1 MNIQKQI
8 IKKSKIW
15 IALIIG
21 MTMSGISIFIFKSLV
36 NAENHYIKKLVNT
49 QLIATEDKIKSQ
61 IDTRI
66 LGLQRMANRREIS
79 EAMTKKEWE
88 ADATSYIQDYPGYQA
103 IEWIDADYYIRWG
116 VSLQGNEAV
125 INMNVGTES
134 KPREALE
141 KAKNLGKP
149 YIGNTFE
156 LFQGGKGFLAYI
168 PVYKQETFD
177 GFILGV
183 FKIKDFL
190 YSYLSPEV
198 IDGYQI
204 FVYEDSELIYS
215 TVELLQA
222 KDSFWKQE
230 TNLDYKGINWRI
242 ILIPNQTFIQSHKSL
257 YPKVILITGLIISWL
272 LAFTIYLSLKEQ
284 KRNKILKQEIKQ
296 RQETE
301 ETLSD
306 TMTLQKAIL
315 DSANYSIIST
325 KPDGIIQAFNRGAEK
340 MLGYSADEVIDKVT
354 PAKIHDLQ
362 EVVEE
367 AKNLSQELGMNI
379 EPGFEVFVTKAK
391 LGLKYGRNWTYIRK
405 DGSRFPVYLS
415 ITALHNN
422 QGKITGFLG
431 IANDITERQKAESE
445 LKKAFE
451 ELEIKKTEAEVSNR
465 AKSEFLAIMSH
476 EIRTPM
482 NGVIGMT
489 GLLLDTHLSAQQKDF
504 VETIR
509 HSGDSLLTI
518 INDILDFS
526 KIESGK
532 IELENQP
539 FNLQESIESALDLLA
554 HSAYE
559 KKIELIYYWKP
570 STPKN
575 IIGDVTRVRQIIVN
589 LLSNAVKFTEK
600 GEVILSVSSK
610 LINEDLKHNDYE
622 IKFAV
627 KDTGIG
633 IPEKLQNRLFKPF
646 SQIDASTSR
655 KYGGTGLGLV
665 ICKRLAEMMGGEMWL
680 ESQINKG
687 STFYFTITA
696 EAIKNLPKIIPLDLQ
711 DKNVLIVDDNKTN
724 CQILT
729 LQLRNWGMKSVAIQ
743 QPEKVLDYG
752 QEISNFD
759 LIILDW
765 QMPHIDGLTLA
776 EKIRAFPNG
785 KNIPLIMLTSL
796 GIPNQD
802 IVTKINFS
810 YVVSKPIKQSKLY
823 NIIASIF
830 SQDTSKK
837 ITPKKITPVENIT
850 ENSTLRILL
859 AEDNLVNQKVAL
871 FHLKKLGYRADVAAN
886 GLEVIE
892 AMKRQ
897 FYDVILM
904 DMQMPEMDGLEAT
917 RWLRENLTTQ
927 PYIIAMTANA
937 MEGDRQICLD
947 AGMNDY
953 LSKPVRLDSL
963 KQALLTI
970 DN

>member
-79 EAMTKKEWE
+79 EAMMKKEWE

-141 KAKNLGKP
+141 KAKNLGKT

-242 ILIPNQTFIQSHKSL
+242 MLIPNQTFIQSHKSL

-340 MLGYSADEVIDKVT
+340 MLGYSADKVIDKVT

-367 AKNLSQELGMNI
+367 AKKSFSRI
-379 EPGFEVFVTKAK
+379 
-391 LGLKYGRNWTYIRK
+391 RNEY
-405 DGSRFPVYLS
+405 
-415 ITALHNN
+415 
-422 QGKITGFLG
+422 
-431 IANDITERQKAESE
+431 
-445 LKKAFE
+445 
-451 ELEIKKTEAEVSNR
+451 
-465 AKSEFLAIMSH
+465 
-476 EIRTPM
+476 
-482 NGVIGMT
+482 
-489 GLLLDTHLSAQQKDF
+489 
-504 VETIR
+504 
-509 HSGDSLLTI
+509 
-518 INDILDFS
+518 
-526 KIESGK
+526 
-532 IELENQP
+532 
-539 FNLQESIESALDLLA
+539 
-554 HSAYE
+554 
-559 KKIELIYYWKP
+559 
-570 STPKN
+570 
-575 IIGDVTRVRQIIVN
+575 
-589 LLSNAVKFTEK
+589 
-600 GEVILSVSSK
+600 
-610 LINEDLKHNDYE
+610 
-622 IKFAV
+622 
-627 KDTGIG
+627 
-633 IPEKLQNRLFKPF
+633 
-646 SQIDASTSR
+646 
-655 KYGGTGLGLV
+655 
-665 ICKRLAEMMGGEMWL
+665 
-680 ESQINKG
+680 
-687 STFYFTITA
+687 
-696 EAIKNLPKIIPLDLQ
+696 
-711 DKNVLIVDDNKTN
+711 
-724 CQILT
+724 
-729 LQLRNWGMKSVAIQ
+729 
-743 QPEKVLDYG
+743 
-752 QEISNFD
+752 
-759 LIILDW
+759 
-765 QMPHIDGLTLA
+765 
-776 EKIRAFPNG
+776 
-785 KNIPLIMLTSL
+785 
-796 GIPNQD
+796 
-802 IVTKINFS
+802 
-810 YVVSKPIKQSKLY
+810 
-823 NIIASIF
+823 
-830 SQDTSKK
+830 
-837 ITPKKITPVENIT
+837 
-850 ENSTLRILL
+850 
-859 AEDNLVNQKVAL
+859 
-871 FHLKKLGYRADVAAN
+871 
-886 GLEVIE
+886 
-892 AMKRQ
+892 
-897 FYDVILM
+897 
-904 DMQMPEMDGLEAT
+904 
-917 RWLRENLTTQ
+917 
-927 PYIIAMTANA
+927 
-937 MEGDRQICLD
+937 
-947 AGMNDY
+947 
-953 LSKPVRLDSL
+953 
-963 KQALLTI
+963 
-970 DN
+970 